1 MNEVQQA
8 IIVSE
13 FRVGFQIPPFIQDSA
28 LEKLAME
35 SFSWLSAINPKFGD
49 NFKTDHVGRELMK
62 NRMYYCFNHTEHIFI
77 EDYGR
82 DLVTWQMA
90 SLEGDADA

>member
-1 MNEVQQA
+1 MTNAQQS
-8 IIVSE
+8 IIISE
-13 FRVGFQIPPFIQDSA
+13 FRVGFQIPPFVQDSA
-28 LEKLAME
+28 LETLAQE
-35 SFSWLSAINPKFGD
+35 SFTWLSAINPKFKD
-49 NFKTDHVGRELMK
+49 NFEADHIGQSLLK
-62 NRMYYCFNHTEHIFI
+62 NRMYYCYNHTEYMFI